1 MGVRASRR
9 QGETVLRIL
18 SNNQVRAPR
27 RCAGTSNSAI
37 WTTRV
42 TGTTGPSQTSSTKW
56 RQLQRPTPPCMTD
69 PTVSTAQGVTT
80 RRRSYLALV
89 PGSPEP
95 ASCNLMTSKNYTTKS
110 SPSGPA
116 AKIRRKKTVILEAR
130 RRSRSLRPLRAP
142 PGGIFSAAGA
152 RGARLNAGSAPP
164 QKASK
169 RCPQASRWVW
179 QERCYQDDGQRC
191 HNAPRRQTSSGGHGL
206 HRDDTAAPAAPEL
219 H

>member
-1 MGVRASRR
+1 MGGSSLNATLSDSAQQSTRGPPGVPTREFIVMLTFLPPVAFARGAARR
-9 QGETVLRIL
+9 PAGEHV
-18 SNNQVRAPR
+18 
-27 RCAGTSNSAI
+27 
-37 WTTRV
+37 
-42 TGTTGPSQTSSTKW
+42 
-56 RQLQRPTPPCMTD
+56 TD

>member
-1 MGVRASRR
+1 MRR
-9 QGETVLRIL
+9 DG
-18 SNNQVRAPR
+18 
-27 RCAGTSNSAI
+27 AGTSNSEI

-142 PGGIFSAAGA
+142 PGGIFSAAGRA
-152 RGARLNAGSAPP
+152 SRLNADQRLRKTLPTGVAMGL
-164 QKASK
+164 AG
-169 RCPQASRWVW
+169 ALLSR
-179 QERCYQDDGQRC
+179 
-191 HNAPRRQTSSGGHGL
+191 RR
-206 HRDDTAAPAAPEL
+206 PEMP
-219 H
+219 